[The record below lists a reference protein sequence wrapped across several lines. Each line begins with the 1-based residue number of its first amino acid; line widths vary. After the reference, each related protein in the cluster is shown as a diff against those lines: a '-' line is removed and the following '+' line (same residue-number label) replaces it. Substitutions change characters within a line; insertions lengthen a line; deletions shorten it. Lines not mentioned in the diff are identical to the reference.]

1 MAISVTIP
9 HTSGH
14 LLIQFVSLENIGRR
28 SHIIQIQ
35 ALKISTCKE
44 EEVYTSVNEASL
56 LSCCQPVLQSVRR
69 WTGEANEQLQMID
82 LYSRCILSV
91 N

>member
-14 LLIQFVSLENIGRR
+14 LLIQFVSLENIGR
-28 SHIIQIQ
+28 SHIIQ
-35 ALKISTCKE
+35 ALKISTGKE
-44 EEVYTSVNEASL
+44 EEVYVYTSVNEASL

>member
-14 LLIQFVSLENIGRR
+14 LLIQFVSLENIGR
-28 SHIIQIQ
+28 SHIIQ
-35 ALKISTCKE
+35 ALEISTGKE
-44 EEVYTSVNEASL
+44 EEVYVYTSVNEASL

>member
-9 HTSGH
+9 YTSGH
-14 LLIQFVSLENIGRR
+14 LLIQFVSLENIGR
-28 SHIIQIQ
+28 SHIIQ
-35 ALKISTCKE
+35 ALKISTGKE